1 MKNNLFDS
9 NKDNINYL
17 KEVEM
22 SALDNLYNKVRQLI
36 NKLNSVKD
44 ENNSLL
50 NTNRELTIKIND
62 LKLQLTK
69 LNSSLV
75 LKEKEISEIKSLL
88 LQNSSSNSYYSQDK
102 DVIKSRIK
110 ELISRIDVHLDSY
123 EGRGEY
129 DE

>member
-9 NKDNINYL
+9 NRDNLSYL
-17 KEVEM
+17 KEVEL
-22 SALDNLYNKVRQLI
+22 SSLDNLYNKVKLLI
-36 NKLNSVKD
+36 IRLQESKQENVNLADTNKELN
-44 ENNSLL
+44 
-50 NTNRELTIKIND
+50 IKIND

-75 LKEKEISEIKSLL
+75 MKDKELSELKSLL
-88 LQNSSSNSYYSQDK
+88 LKTNTNTGYSQDK

-123 EGRGEY
+123 GNKIEY

>member
-9 NKDNINYL
+9 NKDNLNYL
-17 KEVEM
+17 KEVEL

-36 NKLNSVKD
+36 NKLSTTKEENS
-44 ENNSLL
+44 SLL

-88 LQNSSSNSYYSQDK
+88 LQNNSSSNYYSQDK
-102 DVIKSRIK
+102 EVIKSRIK

-123 EGRGEY
+123 EGRGDY

>member
-9 NKDNINYL
+9 NKDNLGYL
-17 KEVEM
+17 KEVEL
-22 SALDNLYNKVRQLI
+22 SSLDNLYNKVKLLI
-36 NKLNSVKD
+36 NRLHESKQENLNLADTNKD
-44 ENNSLL
+44 L
-50 NTNRELTIKIND
+50 NIKIND

-75 LKEKEISEIKSLL
+75 MKDKELSELKSLL
-88 LQNSSSNSYYSQDK
+88 LKTNTNTGYSQDK

-123 EGRGEY
+123 GNKLEY

>member
-1 MKNNLFDS
+1 
-9 NKDNINYL
+9 
-17 KEVEM
+17 
-22 SALDNLYNKVRQLI
+22 
-36 NKLNSVKD
+36 
-44 ENNSLL
+44 
-50 NTNRELTIKIND
+50 

-75 LKEKEISEIKSLL
+75 LKDKELSELKSLL
-88 LQNSSSNSYYSQDK
+88 LKTNTSTGYSQDK

-123 EGRGEY
+123 GNNREY

>member
-9 NKDNINYL
+9 NRDNLSYL
-17 KEVEM
+17 KEVEL
-22 SALDNLYNKVRQLI
+22 SSLDNLYNKVKLLI
-36 NKLNSVKD
+36 VRLQESKQENINLADTNKELN
-44 ENNSLL
+44 
-50 NTNRELTIKIND
+50 IKIND

-75 LKEKEISEIKSLL
+75 MKDKELSELKSLL
-88 LQNSSSNSYYSQDK
+88 LKTNTNTGYSQDK

-123 EGRGEY
+123 GNKIEY

>member
-9 NKDNINYL
+9 NRDNLSYL
-17 KEVEM
+17 KEVEL
-22 SALDNLYNKVRQLI
+22 SSLDNLYNKVKLLI
-36 NKLNSVKD
+36 VRLQESKQENVNLADTNKELN
-44 ENNSLL
+44 
-50 NTNRELTIKIND
+50 IKIND

-75 LKEKEISEIKSLL
+75 MKDKELSELKSLL
-88 LQNSSSNSYYSQDK
+88 LKTNTSTGYSQDK

-123 EGRGEY
+123 GNKIEY

>member
-9 NKDNINYL
+9 NRDNLSYL
-17 KEVEM
+17 KEVEL
-22 SALDNLYNKVRQLI
+22 SALDNLYNKVKLLI
-36 NKLNSVKD
+36 GRLNESKQENFNLADSNKELN
-44 ENNSLL
+44 
-50 NTNRELTIKIND
+50 IKIND

-75 LKEKEISEIKSLL
+75 LKDKELSELKSLL
-88 LQNSSSNSYYSQDK
+88 LKTNTSTGYSQDK

-123 EGRGEY
+123 GNNREY